1 MLIINICFCLQFEII
16 FASVWKK
23 VPNLEELDC
32 RELIKLIIPT
42 NFNLDFGIHD
52 RIKKEKNRQ

>member
-1 MLIINICFCLQFEII
+1 MLIFIYFFLQFEII
-16 FASVWKK
+16 FAGMWKK

-42 NFNLDFGIHD
+42 NFNLDLGIHD
-52 RIKKEKNRQ
+52 RIKEEKNRQ